1 MAVLWG
7 GRFTKETDDKVFNFN
22 ESLSFDKRL
31 YAVDINGSK
40 CHAKMLGKQGI
51 ITERENKL
59 YESVTKPWFDAAEL
73 KIETGVWS
81 KVGFDRIMQM
91 AMPTEEAN

>member
-51 ITERENKL
+51 ITKEESESIIEGLDSILKDIENGTL
-59 YESVTKPWFDAAEL
+59 AFDN
-73 KIETGVWS
+73 K
-81 KVGFDRIMQM
+81 
-91 AMPTEEAN
+91 